1 MPKRLLALFFVLLL
15 LAPSF
20 AALKV
25 LESPPPEKTDGTVK
39 IGENVVIPPGS
50 DVTSAVAVGG
60 SVTVGGK
67 VKEDVVAV
75 GGDVVLLPTAVV
87 GGNVAA
93 VGGKIDKAA
102 GAVVKGEI
110 TEVKFPAGMIMKGLG
125 WGIAVI
131 SLLSFIS
138 FLILA
143 AILIALFGKP
153 LGITSYYIERLPG
166 HALLWGFLGAI
177 LVVPLV
183 ILMLISI
190 IGIPFIPV
198 FLIILAAACIFGYIA
213 ASQLIGKIFLRL
225 IRVYNKPMM
234 IETLTGLIVLFI
246 ISLLPIFG
254 CIVKIIF
261 GLMGLGAVIVTWFG
275 AKQA

>member
-1 MPKRLLALFFVLLL
+1 MPKRLLALLFVLLL
-15 LAPSF
+15 LIPSF
-20 AALKV
+20 AALKG
-25 LESPPPEKTDGTVK
+25 LDSPLSKAESTVK
-39 IGENVVIPPGS
+39 IGESVIVPPGA
-50 DVTSAVAVGG
+50 DVTSAVAIGG

-67 VKEDVVAV
+67 VKEDVVAI

-93 VGGKIDKAA
+93 VGGKIEKAS
-102 GAVVKGEI
+102 GAVVKGET
-110 TEVKFPAGMIMKGLG
+110 TEVKFPAGMLIKGLG
-125 WGIAVI
+125 WGVAVL

-153 LGITSYYIERLPG
+153 LGVTSYYIERLPG
-166 HALLWGFLGAI
+166 HALLWGFLGTI
-177 LVVPLV
+177 LIVPLI

-190 IGIPFIPV
+190 IGIPFIPI
-198 FLIILAAACIFGYIA
+198 FLIVLAAACIFGYIA
-213 ASQLIGKIFLRL
+213 AAQLIGKIFLKW

-234 IETLTGLIVLFI
+234 FEALAGLVVLFV

-254 CIVKIIF
+254 WIVKSIF

-275 AKQA
+275 ARQA